1 MALFTRAPTVGEFVE
16 AWTREFRE
24 AVRAEASPEGLLGL
38 QEARQIAQRTDALRV
53 YGDTAISYL
62 EVLDD
67 GYNAVVGVDELVAD
81 RSRYVETAAA
91 GVAGPSGRLT
101 LAAARVLPNALAA
114 AFEHLRGRTL
124 PPPQGARL
132 ARRLAALAEGLW
144 YGSEADYP
152 FEPFSARMPRPAELS
167 DDSFRTALGIPPA
180 AELYGGSEDFDEFFR
195 RQQDPQHW
203 AEWGAEPEEA
213 RGYIAKYARLERA
226 MRAQLSDL
234 SDVTVG
240 GEDVVEARVYFY
252 GRARDGSLAGLRT
265 VRVWT

>member
-1 MALFTRAPTVGEFVE
+1 MTLFTRAPTVGEFLEV
-16 AWTREFRE
+16 WTREFRE
-24 AVRAEASPEGLLGL
+24 VVRAEASPDGLLELKG
-38 QEARQIAQRTDALRV
+38 AKRIGQRADPLRV

-67 GYNAVVGVDELVAD
+67 GYNAVVDVDELVAD
-81 RSRYVETAAA
+81 RSRYVEATAA
-91 GVAGPSGRLT
+91 GVAGSSGRLT
-101 LAAARVLPNALAA
+101 LAAARGLPNALAA
-114 AFEHLRGRTL
+114 VFEHLRGRTL

-132 ARRLAALAEGLW
+132 GRRLAALAEGLW
-144 YGSEADYP
+144 YSSEADYP
-152 FEPFSARMPRPAELS
+152 FEPFSARMPGMTELS

-213 RGYIAKYARLERA
+213 RGYIAKYARLEQA

-252 GRARDGSLAGLRT
+252 GRAGDGSLAGLRT
-265 VRVWT
+265 IRVWT